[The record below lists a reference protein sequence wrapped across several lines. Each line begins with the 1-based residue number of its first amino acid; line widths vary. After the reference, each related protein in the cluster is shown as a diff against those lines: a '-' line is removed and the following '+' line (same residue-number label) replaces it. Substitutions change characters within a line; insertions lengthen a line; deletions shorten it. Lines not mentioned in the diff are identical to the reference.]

1 MCIRASMTRPGI
13 TKYPWLWC
21 LVPGTDLAQEGPL
34 LSLCDAHELCEG
46 SLIDGWRGPDLLCN
60 QLLYV
65 PAMAINRHT
74 LVCQSFQRAFPP
86 DTKCFSF
93 AHCGCSRKGFRCLA
107 FWPRGTS
114 GPTCRA
120 SQNLAATGRKLRAA
134 TTRHAAARP
143 SAHSRAIPMAGS
155 VRRVTTLGRKRL
167 SAACSCGWLCRQNA
181 ATMTQLQQ
189 GGCWA
194 TSTAREAH
202 STSRLWAP

>member
-1 MCIRASMTRPGI
+1 MTRPGI
-13 TKYPWLWC
+13 RKYPWLWC

-34 LSLCDAHELCEG
+34 LSLSDAHEFCEG

-86 DTKCFSF
+86 HTKCFSF

-120 SQNLAATGRKLRAA
+120 SQNLATTGR
-134 TTRHAAARP
+134 TTSGRNNETCC
-143 SAHSRAIPMAGS
+143 S
-155 VRRVTTLGRKRL
+155 TTECSFEGY
-167 SAACSCGWLCRQNA
+167 SCGWQ
-181 ATMTQLQQ
+181 
-189 GGCWA
+189 
-194 TSTAREAH
+194 REAGDNLG
-202 STSRLWAP
+202 SQTSVGSMLLWTAVSSECSDDDAVAAGRVLGDVDGP